1 MKNKAVFLD
10 RDGTINV
17 DKGYIHKISDLE
29 ILPNV
34 IEGLKLLR
42 QAGYKLITVTNQS
55 GIGRGYYTAE
65 DYINFRN
72 ELLKRLNKRGVF
84 LSGDYRCSHTEEDNC
99 NCRKPKTG
107 MLEQAAR
114 DFNLRLNDC
123 WMIGD
128 SSTDILAGM
137 NSFCKTIHILTGA
150 EKKTPVY
157 ANFFAKDMIRAADI
171 ILLEDKNK

>member
-1 MKNKAVFLD
+1 MENKVVFLD

-17 DKGYIHKISDLE
+17 DKGYIYKIEDLE

-34 IEGLKLLR
+34 VEGLKLLR

-55 GIGRGYYTAE
+55 GIGRGYYTNL

-72 ELLKRLNKRGVF
+72 ELLKKLNKRGVF
-84 LSGDYRCSHTEEDNC
+84 LSGDYRCPHIPEDNC

-107 MLEQAAR
+107 MLEEAAK
-114 DFNLRLNDC
+114 DFNLDLKEC

-128 SSTDILAGM
+128 RTEDILAGK
-137 NSFCKTIHILTGA
+137 NAGCKTVHVLIG
-150 EKKTPVY
+150 ENEPVSY
-157 ANFFAKDMIRAADI
+157 ADFVARDMIEAADY
-171 ILLEDKNK
+171 ILNNKNK